1 MTTTIHPRHTQI
13 IDNIR
18 VIVRSGHGA
27 LVTFD
32 GSPTTVL
39 ELAGPKGMHPGGDLC
54 AAPVPTIRLWATW
67 GGAPLAVAAANQNF
81 TAALGTVAERAR
93 PFVGDEHPALLA
105 LLLAVR
111 EVTDGMRFRVPV
123 VGEVVTEEGE
133 PSFAAWASCL
143 PLGALQAAIQRATR
157 IRAAA

>member
-1 MTTTIHPRHTQI
+1 MTTTVHPHHARI

-18 VIVRSGHGA
+18 GIVRSGHGA

-32 GSPTTVL
+32 GSPDAVL

-67 GGAPLAVAAANQNF
+67 GGPPLAVAAANQNF
-81 TAALGTVAERAR
+81 TAALGTVAERAK
-93 PFVGDEHPALLA
+93 PLVGSEHEALLA

-111 EVTDGMRFRVPV
+111 EVTDGMRFRVPL

-143 PLGALQAAIQRATR
+143 PLGVLQRCIDRAR
-157 IRAAA
+157 FARAA